1 MGLHVLAWVVAAVAV
16 AGAVAAALL
25 LLRRRPRPPPAQRWP
40 GPLAEALRLV
50 LGGERERAAVL
61 LRESLEGGDE
71 APGLFLALGLI
82 LRLEGDPERA
92 AALHRGLTVRRGLR
106 AALRAEAWRQVA
118 LDSLAARRPAD
129 ALEASE
135 QALRLA
141 PDDPLLLALDRDVA
155 YETGD
160 LDRALSS
167 HRRWERASDREDL
180 RVEASLLAARAGVAL
195 RRGERGP
202 AKRDV
207 KRALKADASGARAR
221 FEEARLE
228 AEADRPGRAAEL
240 LRDLLAAEPGLS
252 SLLLPHLAE
261 ALQAVG
267 DARGLEEVQR
277 AAAEA
282 ADRPAFACGECGAR
296 SAAVR
301 WRCTECGAWERW
313 ARAGS
318 AGPGA

>member
-1 MGLHVLAWVVAAVAV
+1 
-16 AGAVAAALL
+16 
-25 LLRRRPRPPPAQRWP
+25 
-40 GPLAEALRLV
+40 
-50 LGGERERAAVL
+50 
-61 LRESLEGGDE
+61 
-71 APGLFLALGLI
+71 
-82 LRLEGDPERA
+82 
-92 AALHRGLTVRRGLR
+92 
-106 AALRAEAWRQVA
+106 
-118 LDSLAARRPAD
+118 
-129 ALEASE
+129 
-135 QALRLA
+135 
-141 PDDPLLLALDRDVA
+141 
-155 YETGD
+155 
-160 LDRALSS
+160 
-167 HRRWERASDREDL
+167 
-180 RVEASLLAARAGVAL
+180 
-195 RRGERGP
+195 
-202 AKRDV
+202 V